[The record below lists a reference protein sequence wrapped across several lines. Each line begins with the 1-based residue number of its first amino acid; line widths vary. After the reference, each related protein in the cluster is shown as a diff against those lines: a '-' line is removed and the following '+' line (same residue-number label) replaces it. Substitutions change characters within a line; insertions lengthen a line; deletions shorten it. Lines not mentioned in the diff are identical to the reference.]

1 MTQLARNSHGRATDA
16 SPTDAS
22 ITEAPLARVHRK
34 VFRVICDF
42 LGKTLDNAGKACYTL
57 GVKVKEE

>member
-1 MTQLARNSHGRATDA
+1 M
-16 SPTDAS
+16 
-22 ITEAPLARVHRK
+22 TEAPRARVHRK
-34 VFRVICDF
+34 VFRVICNF

>member
-1 MTQLARNSHGRATDA
+1 MTAIRHWRHGPHVGG

-22 ITEAPLARVHRK
+22 ITEAPRARARRK
-34 VFRVICDF
+34 VFKVFLTF